1 MYLAIFSTCF
11 VTISFTSQ
19 LLWKSISSTP
29 GVYLDE
35 LCLELEEVSVVVIT
49 IGRTLVKGGYS
60 MKKVQVIIIS
70 NLTKYVT
77 NSKF

>member
-1 MYLAIFSTCF
+1 M
-11 VTISFTSQ
+11 
-19 LLWKSISSTP
+19 
-29 GVYLDE
+29 YLDE